1 MASPRLHKL
10 GSGPDDENGAANK
23 GDKLCGAYVRPTN
36 EQGMGEVSSPYEVV
50 SFFRSFLGVNSALD
64 FGFCFGWLE
73 WPGTVS

>member
-1 MASPRLHKL
+1 MASPRLRKL

-36 EQGMGEVSSPYEVV
+36 EQGMGEVSSAYEVV

-64 FGFCFGWLE
+64 FGFCFG
-73 WPGTVS
+73 